1 MNSLTHP
8 DEFVNRHIGLN
19 ENDITEMLKE
29 INADSIDKLIE
40 ETIPAQIRLKENLTL
55 DSPLSEFE
63 YLNKLRQTAQK
74 NKVFKSY
81 IGMGYYGTI
90 LPAAIQRNILE
101 NPGWYT
107 QYTPYQAEISQGRLE
122 ALINFQTMVMEMT
135 GMPIANASLLDE
147 ATAAAEAMSVIYAY
161 TRATKKNA
169 NKFFVDNDVFP
180 QTLNVLK
187 TRAVPHGI
195 EIVTGNYSDFQ
206 LDENVFGLLVQ
217 YPSGKGSVNDYSNFF
232 KQADSLSINKIVAA
246 DIFSLALFTP
256 PGEFGADIVVGST
269 QRFGVPMGYGGP
281 HAAYFSCKE
290 EFKRIIPGRIIG
302 ASIDVHGRTALR
314 MALQTREQHIKREKA
329 TSNICTAQVLLAIM
343 AGMYAVYHGPE
354 RIRKIAERI
363 HKLTKILDLSL
374 KELNVKQTND
384 LYFDTLEIDFSNE
397 AGKLEQLR
405 NVALK
410 RKINFNYF
418 GSNSVGISL
427 DETTSLGDVK
437 EILSV
442 FEEVLGK
449 TLSIDINQLANNIEV
464 NYPENIK
471 RTSKYLTQK
480 VFNSYHSETELLRY
494 IKSLENRDLSLTTS
508 MIPLGSCT
516 MKLNAA
522 AEMMGITFPEFAN
535 IHPFVPKDQTEGYQ
549 QIIKELEDD
558 LAKITG
564 FAAVSLQPIRELK
577 VSLLD

>member
-217 YPSGKGSVNDYSNFF
+217 YPSGKGSVNDYFNFF

-384 LYFDTLEIDFSNE
+384 LYFDTL
-397 AGKLEQLR
+397 
-405 NVALK
+405 V
-410 RKINFNYF
+410 
-418 GSNSVGISL
+418 
-427 DETTSLGDVK
+427 
-437 EILSV
+437 
-442 FEEVLGK
+442 
-449 TLSIDINQLANNIEV
+449 
-464 NYPENIK
+464 
-471 RTSKYLTQK
+471 
-480 VFNSYHSETELLRY
+480 
-494 IKSLENRDLSLTTS
+494 
-508 MIPLGSCT
+508 
-516 MKLNAA
+516 
-522 AEMMGITFPEFAN
+522 
-535 IHPFVPKDQTEGYQ
+535 
-549 QIIKELEDD
+549 
-558 LAKITG
+558 
-564 FAAVSLQPIRELK
+564 
-577 VSLLD
+577 